1 MTTNTVKV
9 EANVDRELAERVNST
24 INSLGLTPTTLIN
37 MVYRTID
44 NTGTLPIQAELTEEQ
59 KSSLAL
65 IKASEKV
72 PIVHVNTPEDFDKI
86 MGKRDDD

>member
-1 MTTNTVKV
+1 
-9 EANVDRELAERVNST
+9 
-24 INSLGLTPTTLIN
+24 

-86 MGKRDDD
+86 MGKSDDD